1 MRTIFYS
8 ITLATFVF
16 ACSSEENVSVEKNGS
31 VVVEA
36 EDFFNQSNDDVR
48 AWHIISASDSSALE
62 GTAFSSRHHN
72 ASGNAYIMILPDTR
86 ITHDD
91 ELVPGENYTEEAG
104 TIAVVSY
111 KVKFN
116 TPGKYYVWVRAFS
129 TGTEDNGVHV
139 GINDTWPDSGRR
151 MQWHDGKF
159 EWTWESKQ
167 RTQEVHS
174 GVPEQIYLEV
184 PKPGIHV
191 ISFSMREDGFAMDK
205 WAMTQKYEKPVD

>member
-62 GTAFSSRHHN
+62 GTEFSSRHHN